1 MSVVQSVVFITHINH
16 MAQTDAMNQTILNGK
31 YQMIGREEKVYLFI
45 FFSIPKKNDTVR
57 NIFYNHNE

>member
-1 MSVVQSVVFITHINH
+1 